1 MTPLSLLLHRSFPF
15 QQDMGKFE
23 QREKERI
30 STFSFPNTGSQSST
44 SIKSLGSPLYGRFSS
59 LSSTESQFDR
69 SKQPHEY
76 EKNFYFEESQG
87 EALFNKLKT
96 YSFPEDKDGVKT
108 RRNSSICPKK
118 PNAVSPLRVESNEFS
133 LHSHSRSLSH
143 EFAKSS
149 GRRKSYHRKSHAI
162 SFSRSCKPDFID
174 EYDSNS
180 STSFNSRKTSLT
192 SSFLDKDYNSS
203 PDTSY
208 THQVSPKNTIINT
221 NEQLRRNASGRFGSL
236 KEFAEK
242 NQINI
247 EGKIFAHKAETGD
260 ILQPLIDLDID
271 NE

>member
-1 MTPLSLLLHRSFPF
+1 
-15 QQDMGKFE
+15 MGKFE
-23 QREKERI
+23 QKERERI
-30 STFSFPNTGSQSST
+30 STFSFPTTGSQSST

-59 LSSTESQFDR
+59 LSSTESQFDS

-76 EKNFYFEESQG
+76 EKSFYFEESQG

-96 YSFPEDKDGVKT
+96 YSFPGDKDGVKT
-108 RRNSSICPKK
+108 RRNSSICPRK
-118 PNAVSPLRVESNEFS
+118 PNAVSPLRVESNELS
-133 LHSHSRSLSH
+133 SHSHSRSLSH
-143 EFAKSS
+143 ELTKPS

-162 SFSRSCKPDFID
+162 SFSRSCKPNFID
-174 EYDSNS
+174 GRQFKKN
-180 STSFNSRKTSLT
+180 FIGKF
-192 SSFLDKDYNSS
+192 FLDKEYHSS

-208 THQVSPKNTIINT
+208 THQMSPKNTIMNT

-247 EGKIFAHKAETGD
+247 EGKIFAHKVETGD

-271 NE
+271 NK